1 MNVWMDVHAVV
12 MSVTV
17 PIGYH
22 LNNSL
27 GGKHIMEV
35 VLAVVCVGVCG
46 SIYTKVCGICHTDRF
61 PDKEHMTKG
70 EWKKYFNEGGDI

>member
-1 MNVWMDVHAVV
+1 MNVLMDVHAVV

-46 SIYTKVCGICHTDRF
+46 GIIGKVCHWHPVQG
-61 PDKEHMTKG
+61 KEWMSK
-70 EWKKYFNEGGDI
+70 EQWKKYFNEGGDI

>member
-1 MNVWMDVHAVV
+1 MEV
-12 MSVTV
+12 S
-17 PIGYH
+17 Y
-22 LNNSL
+22 
-27 GGKHIMEV
+27 IMEV

-61 PDKEHMTKG
+61 PDKEHMTKR

>member
-1 MNVWMDVHAVV
+1 MEV
-12 MSVTV
+12 S
-17 PIGYH
+17 Y
-22 LNNSL
+22 
-27 GGKHIMEV
+27 IMEV

-46 SIYTKVCGICHTDRF
+46 GIYTKVSGICHIDRF